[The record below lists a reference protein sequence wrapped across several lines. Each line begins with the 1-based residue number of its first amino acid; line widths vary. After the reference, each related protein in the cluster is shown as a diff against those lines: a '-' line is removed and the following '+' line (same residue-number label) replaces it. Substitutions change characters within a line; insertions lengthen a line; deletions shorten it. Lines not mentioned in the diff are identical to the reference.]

1 MAVTNFA
8 KVKEYNFLIKTQYEN
23 KNHNS
28 TSITTPLVSALS
40 GGTTQPLRKLQKP
53 IQAQGSGHS
62 QSS

>member
-28 TSITTPLVSALS
+28 TSITTPFVSAFS
-40 GGTTQPLRKLQKP
+40 DGTTQPL
-53 IQAQGSGHS
+53 
-62 QSS
+62 